1 MSDFDRRLRALVEFT
16 RLPEA
21 QALAAANKRIGNI
34 LRQANLVPGGVL
46 DDSLLEAG
54 AERELAHALAQAEVD
69 ALPMIGQGDHVGLLR
84 RLASLREPVDHFFD
98 GVMVMVEDERIKS
111 NRLVLL
117 GRLRSLFL
125 RVADISLLPASAI
138 SENP

>member
-1 MSDFDRRLRALVEFT
+1 
-16 RLPEA
+16 
-21 QALAAANKRIGNI
+21 
-34 LRQANLVPGGVL
+34 
-46 DDSLLEAG
+46 
-54 AERELAHALAQAEVD
+54 
-69 ALPMIGQGDHVGLLR
+69 
-84 RLASLREPVDHFFD
+84 
-98 GVMVMVEDERIKS
+98 VMVMVEDERIKS

>member
-1 MSDFDRRLRALVEFT
+1 
-16 RLPEA
+16 
-21 QALAAANKRIGNI
+21 
-34 LRQANLVPGGVL
+34 
-46 DDSLLEAG
+46 
-54 AERELAHALAQAEVD
+54 
-69 ALPMIGQGDHVGLLR
+69 MIGQGDHVGLLR